1 MNNDIEFNNI
11 NNSFENNENEKI
23 SLDSNDNS
31 WDDDD
36 HQDDNFN
43 VSENEQYKIP
53 GLFERLIQNK
63 NNIKNK
69 ELIKNSIVK
78 KNNKRSERRK

>member
-53 GLFERLIQNK
+53 GLFERL
-63 NNIKNK
+63 
-69 ELIKNSIVK
+69 VK
-78 KNNKRSERRK
+78 KK